1 MKVSSFQ
8 PMQGFEV
15 ASRVAAHT
23 PPQPQE
29 HKAGSAAADVISQE
43 ELQFFTKL
51 YPEQSKDITSYST
64 YSKNGISQEHSV
76 GSLIDKKS

>member
-1 MKVSSFQ
+1 
-8 PMQGFEV
+8 MQGFEV

-23 PPQPQE
+23 PPPPEQ
-29 HKAGSAAADVISQE
+29 KAGASAADVISQE

-51 YPEQSKDITSYST
+51 YPEQSKNIASYST
-64 YSKNGISQEHSV
+64 YSKNGISQEYSV